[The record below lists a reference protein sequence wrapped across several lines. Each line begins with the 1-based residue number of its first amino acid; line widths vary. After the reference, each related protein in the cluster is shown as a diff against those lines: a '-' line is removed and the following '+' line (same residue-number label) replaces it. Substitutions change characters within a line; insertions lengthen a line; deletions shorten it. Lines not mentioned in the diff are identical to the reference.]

1 MLFLVADGLCCGGGD
16 GAQAGIGGRCLVH
29 LLGSGDEP
37 VQCLSFRNGFRRV
50 VSDRRIDFD
59 SNAAV
64 YSTSPVAHGAE
75 DVASPTDVM
84 ADHRTG
90 GFLRRDASQPEVLDL
105 AGVVRAVCQ
114 RLLENGGIG
123 GDPDDVAVAHKSGE
137 SSTPKPPAVE
147 AVQPDGYAVI

>member
-90 GFLRRDASQPEVLDL
+90 GFLRRDASRPEVLDL

-114 RLLENGGIG
+114 RLLEMVGLVVT
-123 GDPDDVAVAHKSGE
+123 PTTWRSCTRVASPPPRSRPRLRV
-137 SSTPKPPAVE
+137 SSQMDTP
-147 AVQPDGYAVI
+147 